1 MNIVLTC
8 GIILSFFQVILLLNK
23 RNKSMPDK
31 ILAMGICIIG
41 IHLLS
46 YHIYSLGYWNKYPH
60 LIGITV
66 PFPLIYGPV
75 LFLYTRYS
83 LKKDSILQIKEYLH
97 FAPVVFSYLY
107 MYNFFFFYS
116 GTEKL
121 RVINGEVEDFS
132 LFTSVLL
139 VSFVISGFTY
149 TILASI
155 KLKKHQRMVDN
166 NFSYDEHISLNWLKY
181 SIWGIGLVFLAVAFV
196 ISMREGLGY
205 EFPFNADIIFY
216 TLIVVLVFCIGF
228 FGIQHQNLFSNVS
241 EPAQKELIQTQL
253 PGEYKKSGLRQDVA
267 ESIHKKLLKL
277 MAEEKPYFNPTLT
290 LLDLS
295 QKMDISTNYVSQTIN
310 QYEKVNFHYF
320 VNEYR
325 VDEFIRRAK
334 SNNNFSFLANALD
347 SGFNSKSSFNTVFKK
362 IKDTTPSKYMASL
375 KE

>member
-277 MAEEKPYFNPTLT
+277 MAEEKPYLNPTLT

-334 SNNNFSFLANALD
+334 SNNNFSILANALD

-362 IKDTTPSKYMASL
+362 FKDTTPSKYMASL

>member
-1 MNIVLTC
+1 
-8 GIILSFFQVILLLNK
+8 
-23 RNKSMPDK
+23 MPDK

-216 TLIVVLVFCIGF
+216 TLIVVLVFFIGF

-277 MAEEKPYFNPTLT
+277 MAEEKPYLNPTLT

-362 IKDTTPSKYMASL
+362 FKDTTPSKYMASL